1 MTEPTL
7 LTNSLILGI
16 AGALILGLFSLLW
29 FFVQKFIKKTE
40 DTDNDLIFTLEK
52 LNGTMNE
59 LNTNLVVFR
68 TTANEEF
75 KVLHE
80 GIEDIKIIT
89 AGHSGE
95 IDKLKTK
102 VNIIETHHSRNH
114 PSDKIS

>member
-1 MTEPTL
+1 MTETAL
-7 LTNSLILGI
+7 LTDSLIMGI
-16 AGALILGLFSLLW
+16 AGVLILGLFSLLW

-80 GIEDIKIIT
+80 GIEDIDRK
-89 AGHSGE
+89 S
-95 IDKLKTK
+95 
-102 VNIIETHHSRNH
+102 VV
-114 PSDKIS
+114 